1 LLKATANQTG
11 DRIAAARARMEES
24 LAASKKQLAEL
35 EQNMVV
41 KAKAAAQAT
50 DQLVH
55 ENPWQSA
62 GIAAAV
68 GFLLGMLMN
77 RRD

>member
-1 LLKATANQTG
+1 M
-11 DRIAAARARMEES
+11 I
-24 LAASKKQLAEL
+24 
-35 EQNMVV
+35 V
-41 KAKAAAQAT
+41 KAKAAVKAT

-62 GIAAAV
+62 GVAAAV
-68 GFLLGMLMN
+68 GFLLGMLMH